1 MVNNVAKQITPV
13 WPLEKFIACN
23 PLHGF
28 ESMSFEEAVLQNQTA
43 KRGVPFNENLEKINW
58 HMIKWC
64 GSFLDIGQGT
74 IEMPHRD
81 KGLYFGFLKLAP
93 FDSTLHQNNKST
105 KAWLANLPEMP
116 EQAIRLCL
124 DKLGILIKEQEKFLQ
139 TTLSHLPGWAGYIKW
154 ISEWKNRT
162 GKEENPVSLV
172 DFLAVRLVLTC
183 LLWPE
188 AAQEEKKKRKYNP
201 DAKKIIEKI
210 KNKEDVY
217 RQLLLNKL
225 LPELNQI
232 HLQPKR
238 PDAQMVFCIDV
249 RSEPFRRSIEKLGH
263 YETLGFAGFFGLPVS
278 LNDYDNEKKK
288 DSCPVLLKPRFSIY
302 EKPVA
307 ANEHCIEHRKKGK
320 AFKNHISRVYQQ
332 LKYNFSTPFTL
343 VESLGIWCG
352 ITMLLKSC
360 VPLFARRLYKD
371 FDELV
376 CPPIQTQPV
385 FELDLFDQEVG
396 ISLKEQTAYAEMA
409 LRLMGLTDNF
419 AKLII
424 FCGHGSSTQNNPYA
438 SSLDCGACGGNQ
450 GGKNAQLLASILNK
464 TAVRR
469 ALAENGI
476 NIPQDTEFYGAQ
488 HDTTTD
494 EVEIY
499 YSNVSQSI
507 HQDILEQLRI
517 DLKAAK
523 RNNNLERF
531 NQLKATA
538 PAQKDIAR
546 RSVDWSE
553 TRPEWGLARNAAF
566 IIAPR
571 QLTKNINLESR
582 CFLHSYDW
590 RQDKEG
596 ALLETI
602 LTAPMVV
609 AQWINTQYLFSTI
622 DNVAYGS
629 GSKITHN
636 VTGKIGVMQGN
647 ASDLMHG
654 LPLQS
659 VMSNDDT
666 PFHEPQRL
674 LTIAYAP
681 REIVSELI
689 EKQDVLKTLFF
700 NEWVHLVVIDPRNYL
715 FYRLEKT
722 NTWTLIQ

>member
-1 MVNNVAKQITPV
+1 M
-13 WPLEKFIACN
+13 
-23 PLHGF
+23 
-28 ESMSFEEAVLQNQTA
+28 
-43 KRGVPFNENLEKINW
+43 
-58 HMIKWC
+58 
-64 GSFLDIGQGT
+64 
-74 IEMPHRD
+74 
-81 KGLYFGFLKLAP
+81 
-93 FDSTLHQNNKST
+93 
-105 KAWLANLPEMP
+105 
-116 EQAIRLCL
+116 
-124 DKLGILIKEQEKFLQ
+124 
-139 TTLSHLPGWAGYIKW
+139 
-154 ISEWKNRT
+154 
-162 GKEENPVSLV
+162 
-172 DFLAVRLVLTC
+172 
-183 LLWPE
+183 
-188 AAQEEKKKRKYNP
+188 
-201 DAKKIIEKI
+201 
-210 KNKEDVY
+210 Y

-232 HLQPKR
+232 HLKPKK

-249 RSEPFRRSIEKLGH
+249 RSEPFRRSIEKLGY

-278 LNDYDNEKKK
+278 INDYDNEKKK

-307 ANEHCIEHRKKGK
+307 ANEHCIEHHKKGK
-320 AFKNHISRVYQQ
+320 AFKKHISRVYQQ

-343 VESLGIWCG
+343 VESLGVWCG

-360 VPLFARRLYKD
+360 IPLFARRLYKD
-371 FDELV
+371 FDELI

-438 SSLDCGACGGNQ
+438 SALDCGACGGNQ

-507 HQDILEQLRI
+507 HQNILEQLRI

-523 RNNNLERF
+523 HNNNLGRIS
-531 NQLKATA
+531 QLKATA

-546 RSVDWSE
+546 RSADWSE

-566 IIAPR
+566 IVAPR
-571 QLTKNINLESR
+571 QLTKNINLEGR

-590 RQDKEG
+590 SQDKEG

-647 ASDLMHG
+647 GSDLMHG

-700 NEWVHLVVIDPRNYL
+700 NEWVHLVVIDPINHL